1 MFDIMPW
8 TYSGIVHPFTDIDK
22 MVQYVTGEGPH
33 IRSIHTDI
41 RDRGSSY
48 ILEAE
53 LPGFRKEEISV
64 DVRGNQ
70 LTVEARHPEGQSEK
84 DNGSRYLRKERYGGG
99 YSRSFNIS
107 GIRSEDIG
115 VTYNSGVLKI
125 ELPKEKPH
133 SPVSRSL
140 EIQ

>member
-22 MVQYVTGEGPH
+22 MVQYMTGEGPH
-33 IRSIHTDI
+33 VRSIHTDI
-41 RDRGSSY
+41 RDSGSSY

-64 DVRGNQ
+64 GVRGDQ
-70 LTVEARHPEGQSEK
+70 LTVEARHPKENS
-84 DNGSRYLRKERYGGG
+84 SRYLRRERYGGA

-115 VTYNSGVLKI
+115 VSYESGILKI
-125 ELPKEKPH
+125 ELPKNT
-133 SPVSRSL
+133 SRRM